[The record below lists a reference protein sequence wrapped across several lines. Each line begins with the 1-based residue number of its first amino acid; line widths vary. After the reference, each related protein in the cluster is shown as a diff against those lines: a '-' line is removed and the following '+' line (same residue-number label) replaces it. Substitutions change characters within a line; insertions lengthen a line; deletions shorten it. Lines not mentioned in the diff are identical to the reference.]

1 MAARR
6 KKKRHTGLV
15 VLTVLLVLG
24 AGLFLG
30 RHAIIDGIKSK
41 AIKEVSKK
49 LMESQLGGEI
59 TVGGQTVNVSEI
71 IDHMDEADVEKVNSI
86 AEKYVSQENIGNY
99 LEMIQSGDM
108 SGLKEQAKE
117 SLTPEDKQELQGI
130 YEKYKNQIKAP

>member
-6 KKKRHTGLV
+6 KKKKHTGLI
-15 VLTVLLVLG
+15 VLAVLLIIG
-24 AGLFLG
+24 AGLFAG
-30 RHAIIDGIKSK
+30 RHAIIDGIKTK

-71 IDHMDEADVEKVNSI
+71 IDHMEEADVEKVNSI
-86 AEKYVSQENIGNY
+86 AEKYVSQENISNY
-99 LEMIQSGDM
+99 LEMVQSGDM

-130 YEKYKNQIKAP
+130 YEKYIEKIE